1 MSNYFSLSSPCFLL
15 PCIWWRAHLLTRMGE
30 SACFQFIPVV
40 GASPEYTFMGGTR
53 AVSEMGGLGV
63 GGMLQYV
70 HGHWTPVKPA
80 SMEEGKSKE
89 AAVDM
94 LHKSRL
100 AKGLAALRLIHKA
113 LRLLPREE
121 EQLEKEMFEF
131 QEEVIQGLGL
141 GERDT
146 GKSEDWIS
154 EKLQVEWGKG
164 RGRYVVTSAP
174 IEVGEELVRESPV
187 VCLLHHSHLGANC
200 FSCLRPL
207 LRAVSCP
214 TCSSVLFCSDACRK
228 SASTSH
234 HRLECGHL
242 HLLPGSG
249 PLAPPLRLVTSC
261 SREESLQVAAE
272 LSQLTPPQPGLLA
285 EQGGIL
291 GLQAGCKNSSQYR
304 IDKAAHAYYLVTIL
318 KSLGFF
324 ENNNDNAFEEEHL
337 AIGALLNHYIK
348 ISDDNCHEISELSLP
363 RSGRPSSFDELFQE
377 VEEVIQVVGVAIYP
391 RMSLFNNCCDVNT
404 VKYQQG
410 KQEVLVA
417 KRDIAEGEE
426 ISDFYGEHFFQ
437 SDKWSR
443 KAALGFPCAC
453 RACRE
458 GWSLLEEL
466 PRFNVEETEERL
478 EWAVARVA
486 LEQQLAGFNVEEVG
500 RLCRQLGRLAKV
512 EAPHEALV
520 LPGIYLHYAT
530 LFLHANAS
538 LTFQLAF
545 RQPMDKLDLI

>member
-1 MSNYFSLSSPCFLL
+1 
-15 PCIWWRAHLLTRMGE
+15 MGE
-30 SACFQFIPVV
+30 SGCFQFIPIV
-40 GASPEYTFMGGTR
+40 GASPEYTFLGGTR
-53 AVSEMGGLGV
+53 AVSEMAGLGV

-70 HGHWTPVKPA
+70 HAHWTPVKTPA
-80 SMEEGKSKE
+80 RQEGKSKE
-89 AAVDM
+89 AAIDM
-94 LHKSRL
+94 LDKSKG
-100 AKGLAALRLIHKA
+100 AKGLTALRLIHKA
-113 LRLLPREE
+113 LRRLPREE
-121 EQLEKEMFEF
+121 DNLEKEILEL
-131 QEEVIQGLGL
+131 QEEVVRSLGF
-141 GERDT
+141 GEKGQDT
-146 GKSEDWIS
+146 GKSQDWIS
-154 EKLQVEWGKG
+154 EKLRVEWGKG
-164 RGRYVVTSAP
+164 RGRYVVTSAS
-174 IEVGEELVRESPV
+174 IEVGEELVREHPV
-187 VCLLHHSHLGANC
+187 VGLLHHDHLETNC
-200 FSCLRPL
+200 FACLTPL

-214 TCSSVLFCSDACRK
+214 TCSSVLFCSDVCRK
-228 SASTSH
+228 AASTTH
-234 HRLECGHL
+234 HRLECGYL

-249 PLAPPLRLVTSC
+249 PLAPPLRLITSVP
-261 SREESLQVAAE
+261 REESLCVAAK
-272 LSQLTPPQPGLLA
+272 LSQLNPPQPGLLA
-285 EQGGIL
+285 EQSGIL

-304 IDKAAHAYYLVTIL
+304 IDKAAHAYYLLTIL

-324 ENNNDNAFEEEHL
+324 ENNNDNALEEEHL
-337 AIGALLNHYIK
+337 AIGTLLNHYIK

-363 RSGRPSSFDELFQE
+363 GSGRPGSFDELFQE
-377 VEEVIQVVGVAIYP
+377 VEEVVQVVGVAIYP

-458 GWSLLEEL
+458 GWSLLEDL
-466 PRFNVEETEERL
+466 PRFSVEETEERL
-478 EWAVARVA
+478 EWAMARVA
-486 LEQQLAGFNVEEVG
+486 LEQQLAGLDVEEVF

-538 LTFQLAF
+538 LAFQLAF
-545 RQPMDKLDLI
+545 RNPKDKRNLI

>member
-1 MSNYFSLSSPCFLL
+1 
-15 PCIWWRAHLLTRMGE
+15 MGD
-30 SACFQFIPVV
+30 SACFQVVPVAG
-40 GASPEYTFMGGTR
+40 GAPEYTFVGGTR

-70 HGHWTPVKPA
+70 HEHWTPVKTPP
-80 SMEEGKSKE
+80 MEEGKSKKK
-89 AAVDM
+89 ALDM
-94 LHKSRL
+94 LDKSRG
-100 AKGLAALRLIHKA
+100 AKGLPALHLIHQALRW
-113 LRLLPREE
+113 LPREE
-121 EQLEKEMFEF
+121 EELEKELFEL
-131 QEEVIQGLGL
+131 QEELISGLGL
-141 GERDT
+141 SDKEESKER
-146 GKSEDWIS
+146 SQDWIS
-154 EKLQVEWGKG
+154 EKLKVEWGKG
-164 RGRYVVTSAP
+164 RGRYVVSSAP
-174 IEVGEELVRESPV
+174 IEVGEELVREQPV
-187 VCLLHHSHLGANC
+187 VSILHHSHLETNC
-200 FSCLRPL
+200 LACLRPL

-214 TCSSVLFCSDACRK
+214 NCSSVLFCSDDCLKAV
-228 SASTSH
+228 SATH
-234 HRLECGHL
+234 HNLECGNL
-242 HLLPGSG
+242 HILPGRG
-249 PLAPPLRLVTSC
+249 PLVPPLRLITSA
-261 SREESLQVAAE
+261 SRQESLCIAEE
-272 LSQLTPPQPGLLA
+272 LSQLPPPQPGLLA
-285 EQGGIL
+285 DQGGIL

-324 ENNNDNAFEEEHL
+324 ENNNDNALEEEHL
-337 AIGALLNHYIK
+337 AIGVLLNHYIK

-363 RSGRPSSFDELFQE
+363 KSGIPSSFDELFQE
-377 VEEVIQVVGVAIYP
+377 VEEVVEVVGVAIYP

-426 ISDFYGEHFFQ
+426 ISDFYGEHFFE

-458 GWSLLEEL
+458 GWPLLEDL
-466 PRFNVEETEERL
+466 PRLSVEEAEERF
-478 EWAVARVA
+478 EWAMARVA
-486 LEQQLAGFNVEEVG
+486 LEQQLAGFDVEEVS

-512 EAPHEALV
+512 EAPHEVLV

-538 LTFQLAF
+538 LAFQLAF
-545 RQPMDKLDLI
+545 RRHVDKLKPYITIPILN